1 MGPGPRGT
9 GQIGVG
15 MPPLPLY
22 RKEGRK
28 IKPVPVESGWPV
40 ITPGQLSLSSP
51 SPPATG
57 DSTGVEQLEPGS
69 PNHSVTGGP
78 NMDRE
83 VSF

>member
-1 MGPGPRGT
+1 MGP

-28 IKPVPVESGWPV
+28 IKPVPVEGGWPV
-40 ITPGQLSLSSP
+40 ITPGHPSLSST

-57 DSTGVEQLEPGS
+57 DSTGAGQLEPGS
-69 PNHSVTGGP
+69 PNHSVIGGP
-78 NMDRE
+78 NIDRE

>member
-15 MPPLPLY
+15 MSPLPLY
-22 RKEGRK
+22 SKEGRK
-28 IKPVPVESGWPV
+28 IKPV
-40 ITPGQLSLSSP
+40 TPGHLSLSSP

-57 DSTGVEQLEPGS
+57 DSTGAGQLEPRS
-69 PNHSVTGGP
+69 PNHSVIGGP

-83 VSF
+83 VNF